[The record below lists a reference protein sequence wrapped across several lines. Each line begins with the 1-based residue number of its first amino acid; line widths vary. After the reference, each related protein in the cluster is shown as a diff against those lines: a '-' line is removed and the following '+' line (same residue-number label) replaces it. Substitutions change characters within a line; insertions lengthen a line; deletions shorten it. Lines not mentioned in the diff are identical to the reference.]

1 MSSVNRADGISEIEG
16 KAAMGS
22 GERIGRGASFKSVV
36 LCSLSKFASIGV
48 NSWFNGGACS
58 HLREIFHA
66 KSSYFFTRIH
76 IIP

>member
-1 MSSVNRADGISEIEG
+1 VNRADGISEIEG

-22 GERIGRGASFKSVV
+22 GERFGKEQVSNPWLSALSVRV
-36 LCSLSKFASIGV
+36 Y
-48 NSWFNGGACS
+48 SWFKVGEAV
-58 HLREIFHA
+58 HLKEIFQT